1 MRKMKKNIGGRA
13 LALILTAAMLC
24 ACSSTGG
31 SETEQTDKSSG
42 NKAAGS
48 KSSDKKSG
56 TVELS
61 VWAEEANYDML
72 EGMIE
77 SFKEEYKGEARFE
90 ITLVE
95 NSDAKTKDVL
105 LGDIHNAAD
114 LFSFADDQLPGMV
127 AAGAIEP
134 VPNAE
139 EIKAANLEE
148 AVGAASIGDTLYAYP
163 MTADNGYFMY
173 YNKKYFT
180 EEDVQ
185 TLDGMLAAAK
195 KAGKKINIEAT
206 SGWYMY
212 TFFGNTGLEF
222 GLNDD
227 GITNYCN
234 WNSKEG
240 DIKGTDI
247 VQSLLDIFATGAV
260 NNGPDSEF
268 VKGAK
273 KGKLIAGISGVW
285 NAIELMELWGDDY
298 AAVKLPVYT
307 CAGQQI
313 QMSSFTGYKMM
324 GVNYYS
330 EQKEWACKLADWL
343 TNEENQNIR
352 FVDRNQG
359 PSNIRAAESEEVM
372 KVPAIQAVIAQSE
385 FGSLQRVGQNYWA
398 PFEPFAQVIVNGN
411 PDHLK
416 LQDIIDNLVNGITA
430 STIQ

>member
-1 MRKMKKNIGGRA
+1 MKKNVGGKAFAVVLAAA
-13 LALILTAAMLC
+13 LLC
-24 ACSSTGG
+24 ACSGSGG
-31 SETEQTDKSSG
+31 QKAENTDKG
-42 NKAAGS
+42 
-48 KSSDKKSG
+48 SDKTTASSPSADKNTSG
-56 TVELS
+56 TVELA
-61 VWAEEANYDML
+61 VWAEESNLDML

-77 SFKEEYKGEARFE
+77 SFKENYKDEAQFE

-95 NSDAKTKDVL
+95 NSDATTKDTL

-114 LFSFADDQLPGMV
+114 VFSFADDQLPGMV

-148 AVGAASIGDTLYAYP
+148 SVEAASVSDTLYAYP

-180 EEDVQ
+180 EKDVQ

-195 KAGKKINIEAT
+195 KAGKKINLEAT

-234 WNSKEG
+234 WNSKKG

-247 VQSLLDIFATGAV
+247 VQSLLDIFATGAM

-285 NAIELMELWGDDY
+285 NAMELMEIWGDDY
-298 AAVKLPVYT
+298 AAVKLPTYT
-307 CAGQQI
+307 CAGQQV

-330 EQKEWACKLADWL
+330 GQKEWACKLADWL
-343 TNEENQNIR
+343 TNEENQNVR
-352 FVDRNQG
+352 FASRNQG
-359 PSNIRAAESEEVM
+359 PSNIHASESEEVM
-372 KVPAIQAVIAQSE
+372 KVPAIRAVIAQSE
-385 FGSLQRVGQNYWA
+385 FGSLQRVGQNYWT

-411 PDHLK
+411 PDNLK
-416 LQDIIDNLVNGITA
+416 LQDIIDSLVNGITA